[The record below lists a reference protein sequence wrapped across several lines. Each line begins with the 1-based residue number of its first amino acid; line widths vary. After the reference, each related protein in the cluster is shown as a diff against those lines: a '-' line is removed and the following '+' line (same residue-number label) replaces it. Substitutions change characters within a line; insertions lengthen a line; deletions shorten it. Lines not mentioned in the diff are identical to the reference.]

1 MVKLYDRD
9 GNLINQAERSCF
21 IRIKEKLSKGDP
33 VYKTKDY
40 QFYKELEKSMEQ
52 EFRRFPLRLWV
63 YAYPGAALNVEAEGL
78 GVRCGYTSEEIL
90 EAAENRPTTAEQ
102 VKKQLAK
109 LNDTV
114 FTLQELVFEECGA
127 FIPVKMLNQGRR
139 AIVEQLYE
147 EKLNSKPRR
156 ILDDAELSAQAE
168 AETAQTPDR
177 SQAETQEPYLTA
189 SVVTKEQYD
198 ACRNAG
204 ISQIYFEN
212 IVRRN
217 QVSYEERDG
226 ELLLGGY
233 GGLYYYKDRNP
244 FVTDYS
250 FNVVNS
256 VACRRLLELGAKR
269 VTLSYELNRRQ
280 IAGLIEAYR
289 RAYGAAPALEMI
301 VYGRAPLLFTKYC
314 PLKKMEQCGL
324 CKTRTYEL
332 KDEYGTFPIL
342 SHQDC
347 TTTILN
353 GKILNLLDEMPSVQ
367 GVEAFRLN
375 FTTESAEEVTRIV
388 RAAQRKL
395 SGREPK
401 SLFRKESDTR
411 GHFNKEII

>member
-1 MVKLYDRD
+1 M
-9 GNLINQAERSCF
+9 
-21 IRIKEKLSKGDP
+21 
-33 VYKTKDY
+33 
-40 QFYKELEKSMEQ
+40 
-52 EFRRFPLRLWV
+52 
-63 YAYPGAALNVEAEGL
+63 
-78 GVRCGYTSEEIL
+78 
-90 EAAENRPTTAEQ
+90 
-102 VKKQLAK
+102 
-109 LNDTV
+109 
-114 FTLQELVFEECGA
+114 FEECGA

-168 AETAQTPDR
+168 AETAQTPDH
-177 SQAETQEPYLTA
+177 SQAAAPESFLTA

-233 GGLYYYKDRNP
+233 GGLHYYKDRNP